1 MALINPT
8 GATGAYHAATA
19 IDRIV
24 YAGTQI
30 WAKPVTA
37 PASPF
42 SLTVA
47 QSGKGGFNVTGAT
60 DTGMKLDRATTARGW
75 ISWAVNWPAGARIIF
90 NWTTSPSVRM
100 YSGLDDVVGLGSLNH
115 TIVNAVGQGSVD
127 YIIPAGGGWNYF
139 GFSVSNG
146 QAAGLVTISNFGVY
160 AP

>member
-8 GATGAYHAATA
+8 GATAAYHAATA
-19 IDRIV
+19 VDRIV

-30 WAKPVTA
+30 WTKPVTA
-37 PASPF
+37 PASIF
-42 SLTVA
+42 SLTA
-47 QSGKGGFNVTGAT
+47 APAGKSGFNVTDAT
-60 DTGMKLDRATTARGW
+60 DTGIKLNRAATSRGW
-75 ISWAVNWPAGARIIF
+75 ISWAVNWPVGSRVVF

-115 TIVNAVGQGSVD
+115 TIVNAVGQGSVN

>member
-37 PASPF
+37 PASIF
-42 SLTVA
+42 SLTTA
-47 QSGKGGFNVTGAT
+47 QAGKSGFNVTDAT
-60 DTGMKLDRATTARGW
+60 DTGIKLNRPTATRGW
-75 ISWAVNWPAGARIIF
+75 ISWAVNWPAGSRIIF
-90 NWTTSPSVRM
+90 NWSTAPSIRVQC
-100 YSGLDDVVGLGSLNH
+100 GLDDVIGISSFNH
-115 TIVNAVGQGSVD
+115 TILNAVGQGSVN

-139 GFSVSNG
+139 GFNVGN
-146 QAAGLVTISNFGVY
+146 GLVTISNFGVY

>member
-37 PASPF
+37 PASIF
-42 SLTVA
+42 SLTTA
-47 QSGKGGFNVTGAT
+47 QAGKSGFNVTDAT
-60 DTGMKLDRATTARGW
+60 DTGIKLDRATTARGW

-90 NWTTSPSVRM
+90 DWETAPAVRLL
-100 YSGLDDVVGLGSLNH
+100 SGLDDVIGLGSLNH

-139 GFSVSNG
+139 GFSASNG
-146 QAAGLVTISNFGVY
+146 QAAGMVTISNLKVY

>member
-30 WAKPVTA
+30 WAKPATS
-37 PASPF
+37 PASIF
-42 SLTVA
+42 SLTTA
-47 QSGKGGFNVTGAT
+47 QAGKSGFNVTDAT
-60 DTGMKLDRATTARGW
+60 DTGIKLNRATTTRGW
-75 ISWAVNWPAGARIIF
+75 VSWAVNWPAGARIIF
-90 NWTTSPSVRM
+90 DWETAPAVRLL
-100 YSGLDDVVGLGSLNH
+100 SGLDDVIGLGSLNH

>member
-8 GATGAYHAATA
+8 GATAAYHASTA

-37 PASPF
+37 PASIF
-42 SLTVA
+42 SLTTA
-47 QSGKGGFNVTGAT
+47 QAGKSGFNVTDAT
-60 DTGMKLDRATTARGW
+60 DTGIKLNRATTSRGW
-75 ISWAVNWPAGARIIF
+75 VSWAVNWPAGARIIF
-90 NWTTSPSVRM
+90 DWETAPAVRLLC
-100 YSGLDDVVGLGSLNH
+100 GLDDVIGLGSLNH

-146 QAAGLVTISNFGVY
+146 QAAGLVTISNLKVY

>member
-1 MALINPT
+1 MSLINPA
-8 GATGAYHAATA
+8 GATAAWHNSTT

-37 PASPF
+37 PASIF
-42 SLTVA
+42 SLTAA
-47 QSGKGGFNVTGAT
+47 QAGKSGFNVTEAT
-60 DTGMKLDRATTARGW
+60 DAGIKLDRAITARGW
-75 ISWAVNWPAGARIIF
+75 ISWAASWPAGARVIF
-90 NWTTSPSVRM
+90 DWETAPAVRLLC
-100 YSGLDDVVGLGSLNH
+100 GLDDVIGLGSLNH

-127 YIIPAGGGWNYF
+127 YIIPAGGGWSYF

-146 QAAGLVTISNFGVY
+146 QAAGLVTIRNLKVY